1 MVAWSIEL
9 SEFDITFSPRG
20 SIKSQVL
27 ADFVLEMTS
36 PPEEEGKLPW
46 NLSVDGASNIRGSG
60 VGVVLEGPDG
70 VLIEQSLRFAF
81 KASNNQAEYEAL
93 IAGMKLAREMEVT
106 DLRAKSDS
114 QLVTNQV
121 SGDYQTKD
129 PQLIKYLEKV
139 QSLAAQFEHFELIY
153 VPREQNARA
162 DLLSKLA
169 STKKPGNNRTIIQET
184 IAKPSAETTEILMV
198 VEASD
203 WRHPLIRYLQD
214 EAFPEEQEEAARIK
228 KTAAHYAMIG
238 DKLYKRGFAAPM
250 LLCVGELE
258 SQRILREIHD
268 GSCGSHIGGRSLADK
283 VIRAGFFWPTILSD
297 AKGYVRSCDKCQRYA
312 ELHHAPGEPLKT
324 VMSPWPF
331 YMWGVDIL
339 GPFPAS
345 QGQVKFLPVAVDYFT
360 KWIEAE
366 PVATISAEKVKHFYW
381 KKIICSF
388 GLPKFIVS
396 DNGTRFTSEKV
407 IQFCEGYGIRN
418 TFVLVEHPQANG
430 QAESANK
437 VILKAL
443 KRKLERRDKNWAEP
457 LAAILWSYHTTVQSS
472 TGETPFKMVY
482 GTDAMIPVEIDPPS
496 WRRETTTTTENKA
509 ALEEN
514 LDLLE
519 EIREAVHFRE
529 FAMKQRVSRKY
540 NTRVM
545 PRSFKEGDLVLKRPM
560 GKDK

>member
-1 MVAWSIEL
+1 MQTITSLNNASKAAARSMWIRTHSRHLECEL
-9 SEFDITFSPRG
+9 LLDDRLVHLSDR
-20 SIKSQVL
+20 SQ
-27 ADFVLEMTS
+27 
-36 PPEEEGKLPW
+36 
-46 NLSVDGASNIRGSG
+46 
-60 VGVVLEGPDG
+60 
-70 VLIEQSLRFAF
+70 
-81 KASNNQAEYEAL
+81 
-93 IAGMKLAREMEVT
+93 
-106 DLRAKSDS
+106 
-114 QLVTNQV
+114 
-121 SGDYQTKD
+121 D

-139 QSLAAQFEHFELIY
+139 ESLASQFEHFELIY

-169 STKKPGNNRTIIQET
+169 STKKPGNNRTVIQET

-198 VEASD
+198 VEESD
-203 WRHPLIRYLQD
+203 WRHPLIRYLRD
-214 EAFPEEQEEAARIK
+214 ETLPEEQEEAARIK

-268 GSCGSHIGGRSLADK
+268 GSCGIHIGGRSLAGK

-324 VMSPWPF
+324 VMSPWSF
-331 YMWGVDIL
+331 YIWGVDIL

-345 QGQVKFLPVAVDYFT
+345 QGQVKFLLVAVDYFT

-366 PVATISAEKVKHFYW
+366 SVATISAEKVKHFYW
-381 KKIICSF
+381 KKIICRF

-396 DNGTRFTSEKV
+396 DNGTQFTSEKV

-418 TFVLVEHPQANG
+418 TFISVEHPQANG

-437 VILKAL
+437 VILKAI

-482 GTDAMIPVEIDPPS
+482 GTDAMISVEIDTPS
-496 WRRETTTTTENKA
+496 WRRETTTTAENKA

-519 EIREAVHFRE
+519 EIKEAAHFRE

-545 PRSFKEGDLVLKRPM
+545 SRSFKEGDLVLKRPM
-560 GKDK
+560 GKDKGGKLTPNWEGPFRVREVFDGGAYRLETLRGEMMPRTWNVSNLRFYYS